1 MKKKDLRKALDQYGV
16 ELDKACGYSIK
27 YQDNPT
33 EQNMELKN
41 YFHGRC
47 SAIRDMIELFTGK
60 EIVWSSETN
69 QHELKGDK

>member
-16 ELDKACGYSIK
+16 ELDKACSYSIL

-33 EQNMELKN
+33 ELNFGLKN
-41 YFHGRC
+41 YFHGRA
-47 SAIRDMIELFTGK
+47 SAIREMIELLTGK